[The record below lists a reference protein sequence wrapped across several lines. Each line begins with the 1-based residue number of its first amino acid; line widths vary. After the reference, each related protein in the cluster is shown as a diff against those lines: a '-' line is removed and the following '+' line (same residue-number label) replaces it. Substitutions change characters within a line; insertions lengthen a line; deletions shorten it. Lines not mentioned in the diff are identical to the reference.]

1 MNEIG
6 NLKTGMNKDVLAI
19 GGLLLTL
26 FLLMIIVGITFVGSG
41 ALKKVVCENAD
52 DDYVWNENTCQASAT
67 NTTEVTVDAI
77 TQIAAVEAV
86 VLVVLGLLTLVVIVG
101 LFAIV
106 IKAAMGFAKSF

>member
-1 MNEIG
+1 MSNI
-6 NLKTGMNKDVLAI
+6 KTGMNKDVLAI

-41 ALKKVVCENAD
+41 ELKEVVCENAD
-52 DDYVWNENTCQASAT
+52 STYEWNESKCKTAANA
-67 NTTEVTVDAI
+67 EVTVDSV

>member
-1 MNEIG
+1 MS

-26 FLLMIIVGITFVGSG
+26 FLLMIIVGITFVGAG

-52 DDYVWNENTCQASAT
+52 SSYSWNQSTCWQYENAT
-67 NTTEVTVDAI
+67 GATSIDAI